1 MLTRFFFSNHK
12 PVLVSKTL
20 KEYEE
25 LLNAHDFIRVHKSYL
40 VNRAFVQHMD
50 REGILWLTDG
60 SHILVSRRKKEE
72 VMKELMAKN

>member
-1 MLTRFFFSNHK
+1 
-12 PVLVSKTL
+12 VLVSKTL

-25 LLNAHDFIRVHKSYL
+25 LLTAHDFIRVHKSYL

-50 REGILWLTDG
+50 RDGVLWLTDG

-72 VMKELMAKN
+72 VMKELMAK

>member
-1 MLTRFFFSNHK
+1 MH
-12 PVLVSKTL
+12 
-20 KEYEE
+20 EYEE
-25 LLNAHDFIRVHKSYL
+25 LLEDAGFVRIHKSYL

-50 REGILWLTDG
+50 REGILWLTDD